1 MGYSANGVP
10 PEGFYQSMLDFS
22 KEWDNKGCASQVP
35 CFVPFDF
42 GSAADFRAPKSIET
56 SIHSNLTA
64 YRLQPSGGYLAFI
77 PEGRIW
83 GSSGAILSPVGK
95 LIFDLSQEYDSELNR
110 MLEAE
115 EHPVF
120 QTWNDPKLQHLE
132 GTVAVLTFCGSHNYF
147 HWMYDVI
154 PRLAMLHAS
163 GASYSCII
171 MNPNPYGPFV
181 EQTWAMLGISESFVI
196 RIKPESYYQAD
207 RLIVPSLM
215 MNSHYPPWATDTLRK
230 FLLPHR
236 DTTLIS
242 PERIYISRGK
252 TITRRVVNEEEVIH
266 CLKEFNV
273 VPIYLEDWTVAEQ
286 IQIFASAEVIVG
298 PHGAGLANLAFCQ
311 PGTRVIEIF
320 HAQHIVPTYWM
331 ISNHNDLDYYM
342 VYAQGVADP
351 SIRFPGLE
359 DICVDV
365 DRLHQTLKLA
375 ELNK

>member
-22 KEWDNKGCASQVP
+22 IEWDNRGASQVP

-42 GSAADFRAPKSIET
+42 GSSANFRAPKSIET

-83 GSSGAILSPVGK
+83 GSSGAILSPEGK
-95 LIFDLSQEYDSELNR
+95 LIFDLSQEYDSEVNR

-120 QTWNDPKLQHLE
+120 QNWNDPKLQHLE

-154 PRLAMLHAS
+154 PRLAMLLAS

-196 RIKPESYYQAD
+196 RTKPETYYQAD

-252 TITRRVVNEEEVIH
+252 TITRRVVNEEDVIH
-266 CLKEFNV
+266 CLNEFNV

-342 VYAQGVADP
+342 VYAQGMEDT
-351 SIRFPGLE
+351 SISFPGLE

-365 DRLHQTLKLA
+365 DRLQQTLNLA
-375 ELNK
+375 GFNK

>member
-1 MGYSANGVP
+1 M
-10 PEGFYQSMLDFS
+10 
-22 KEWDNKGCASQVP
+22 
-35 CFVPFDF
+35 
-42 GSAADFRAPKSIET
+42 
-56 SIHSNLTA
+56 
-64 YRLQPSGGYLAFI
+64 
-77 PEGRIW
+77 
-83 GSSGAILSPVGK
+83 
-95 LIFDLSQEYDSELNR
+95 
-110 MLEAE
+110 
-115 EHPVF
+115 
-120 QTWNDPKLQHLE
+120 
-132 GTVAVLTFCGSHNYF
+132 
-147 HWMYDVI
+147 
-154 PRLAMLHAS
+154 
-163 GASYSCII
+163 
-171 MNPNPYGPFV
+171 
-181 EQTWAMLGISESFVI
+181 I

>member
-35 CFVPFDF
+35 SFVPFDF

-56 SIHSNLTA
+56 SIHPNLTA

-83 GSSGAILSPVGK
+83 GSSGAILSPEGK

-132 GTVAVLTFCGSHNYF
+132 GTAAVLTFCGSHNYF

-252 TITRRVVNEEEVIH
+252 TITRRVVNEEDVIH

-286 IQIFASAEVIVG
+286 IQIFASAELIVG

-342 VYAQGVADP
+342 VYAQGIADP

-375 ELNK
+375 GLNK